1 MSFVDL
7 WEIVIS
13 NIWYHNELLL
23 TTTTNAMS
31 VQFWEWTECNI
42 DHEDFKTKFCFEY
55 PTIFIVWY
63 ACSGTVSCNVTLL
76 MARVSGVSLY
86 STCTFRSWNLGGSS
100 GVQFYAVAL
109 QSFCTSYVLKLAQI
123 GCKYPSALCCS
134 LRLNNSISR
143 PNGFSGNL
151 RFPKRILVAFVF
163 FRIT

>member
-1 MSFVDL
+1 MPWVCSFGNEPNVISIMRILRQSFVL
-7 WEIVIS
+7 
-13 NIWYHNELLL
+13 NIR
-23 TTTTNAMS
+23 
-31 VQFWEWTECNI
+31 Q
-42 DHEDFKTKFCFEY
+42 
-55 PTIFIVWY
+55 IFIVWY
-63 ACSGTVSCNVTLL
+63 AYSGTVSCNVTLL

-86 STCTFRSWNLGGSS
+86 STCTFRYWNLGGSS

-143 PNGFSGNL
+143 PNGFSENL
-151 RFPKRILVAFVF
+151 RFPKRILVALVF

>member
-1 MSFVDL
+1 MITSCYWQQQQMPWVCSFGNEPNVISIMRILRQSFVL
-7 WEIVIS
+7 
-13 NIWYHNELLL
+13 NIR
-23 TTTTNAMS
+23 
-31 VQFWEWTECNI
+31 Q
-42 DHEDFKTKFCFEY
+42 
-55 PTIFIVWY
+55 IFIVWY
-63 ACSGTVSCNVTLL
+63 AWSGTVSCNVTLL

-123 GCKYPSALCCS
+123 GCRYPSALCCS

-143 PNGFSGNL
+143 PNGFSENL

>member
-1 MSFVDL
+1 MPWVCSFGKEPNVHVISIKRGLRQSFVL
-7 WEIVIS
+7 
-13 NIWYHNELLL
+13 NIR
-23 TTTTNAMS
+23 
-31 VQFWEWTECNI
+31 Q
-42 DHEDFKTKFCFEY
+42 
-55 PTIFIVWY
+55 IFIVWY

-109 QSFCTSYVLKLAQI
+109 QCFCTSYVLKLAQI

-151 RFPKRILVAFVF
+151 RFPKRILVALVF